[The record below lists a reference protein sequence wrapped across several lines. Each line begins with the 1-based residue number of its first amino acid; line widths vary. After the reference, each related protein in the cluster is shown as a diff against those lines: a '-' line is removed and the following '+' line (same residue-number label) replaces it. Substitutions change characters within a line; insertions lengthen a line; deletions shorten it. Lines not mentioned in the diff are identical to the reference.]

1 MMQSMGRAVPC
12 MLPLLLV
19 LGPCSS
25 AADAP
30 PCADYP
36 NLVMV
41 VELATTCF
49 DACQEACSPL
59 SEAVALSLSGGD
71 PLPVVCARQD
81 TFACIT
87 GPGNRNICG
96 EMLETANSM
105 GIAVPRTTEAMQ
117 AVCLAAANRTDTTT
131 TAAAANRTDTTTA
144 AAANQTDTTTAMTGT
159 RTTNGHH
166 DDHQHDDGSQ
176 SNTTTTPQIS
186 KTSSVASRAGV
197 WLLLA
202 AATVAC

>member
-81 TFACIT
+81 TLACIT
-87 GPGNRNICG
+87 GLGNRNICG
-96 EMLETANSM
+96 EMLQTANSM

-117 AVCLAAANRTDTTT
+117 AVCLAAANRTDTNTTT
-131 TAAAANRTDTTTA
+131 TAAANLTDTTTTTT
-144 AAANQTDTTTAMTGT
+144 AANQTDTNTT
-159 RTTNGHH
+159 
-166 DDHQHDDGSQ
+166 
-176 SNTTTTPQIS
+176 TTTTPQVS
-186 KTSSVASRAGV
+186 KTSSVASCAGV
-197 WLLLA
+197 WVLLVA
-202 AATVAC
+202 AAVARGGPGPDSR